1 MAGLTSPVLHRY
13 REVGRGMTRI
23 KMLLMSAVVTVAML
37 VALSG
42 PALAHDFCCDR
53 DFIGDR
59 FCCDH
64 DFIGDRFVD
73 RGDLLFLHDIDDDDE
88 CDFDDV
94 DRVGNVIFFEVD
106 CG

>member
-13 REVGRGMTRI
+13 KEVGRGMTRI
-23 KMLLMSAVVTVAML
+23 KMLLMSAVVAVAML

-42 PALAHDFCCDR
+42 PALAHGFCCS
-53 DFIGDR
+53 
-59 FCCDH
+59 H

-73 RGDLLFLHDIDDDDE
+73 RGDLLLLHDIDDDDD
-88 CDFDDV
+88 CDLEDV

-106 CG
+106 CD